1 MNYTNKINTRRF
13 LKSACLTTGMFA
25 VLAMTG
31 CSSKPTVP
39 APPIPK
45 GDAMIHV
52 EFKKLSD
59 DEFNKLADFVRKLG
73 ERHSAL
79 IKGSTTARDV
89 GDHNAY
95 IGFWKEG
102 VIDQVYTPD
111 HPIPS
116 PEVEASMKAELET
129 YLRGKGIDVGGVKL
143 ELRYG
148 T

>member
-1 MNYTNKINTRRF
+1 MNNTKKSYSHWF
-13 LKSACLTTGMFA
+13 SKSACLITGMFA
-25 VLAMTG
+25 VLALIG

-45 GDAMIHV
+45 GHAMIHV

-59 DEFNKLADFVRKLG
+59 DEFNNLTDFVRKLG
-73 ERHSAL
+73 KSHSAL
-79 IKGSTTARDV
+79 IKGSTTERDV
-89 GDHNAY
+89 GDYNAA
-95 IGFWKEG
+95 IGFWNDG
-102 VIDQVYTPD
+102 VIDQVYAPD

-116 PEVEASMKAELET
+116 PKVEASMKAELET
-129 YLRGKGIDVGGVKL
+129 YLRGKGIAVGGVTL